1 MVFVSVFVAVAFVPP
16 VHFLAKRGLKRG
28 LATGAIFL
36 SALLLAVGFV
46 WAGLSHMGALKTA
59 AGVAGESGAHAGA
72 ARGKQRCRRQCPGN
86 PAFSADEGLHRWN
99 QRDRATPGRVSA

>member
-1 MVFVSVFVAVAFVPP
+1 MQKTDSGAEQSDDRSPAWPCLSVEGCVFVGREP
-16 VHFLAKRGLKRG
+16 
-28 LATGAIFL
+28 
-36 SALLLAVGFV
+36 AVGFV

-72 ARGKQRCRRQCPGN
+72 ARGKQRCRRQCSGN